1 MSSGP
6 ARLRR
11 LRGERRAGGVG
22 SRCRAQKEGGAGR
35 VARGRVDGG
44 GTPQWPPTLPK
55 RSQILLDPRRDR
67 TKTKLQ
73 FLGGNEGGLESD
85 VVCLACMLLFSM
97 PRHFFSLP

>member
-35 VARGRVDGG
+35 VACGRVDGG
-44 GTPQWPPTLPK
+44 GTPPVASHT
-55 RSQILLDPRRDR
+55 
-67 TKTKLQ
+67 
-73 FLGGNEGGLESD
+73 
-85 VVCLACMLLFSM
+85 A
-97 PRHFFSLP
+97 